1 MSKSDLD
8 SEQSYCS
15 DDSEFNYISGL
26 YMIEAVEVEEANWN
40 EAALPTDDNLDPDT
54 FIPYEDDWLPI
65 NTKLKTKPSTAR
77 LDRKTGKLL
86 SVSLSLLKS
95 IESLI
100 LLLCNQPL
108 IDGL

>member
-1 MSKSDLD
+1 
-8 SEQSYCS
+8 
-15 DDSEFNYISGL
+15 
-26 YMIEAVEVEEANWN
+26 MIEAVEVEEANWN

-54 FIPYEDDWLPI
+54 FILPI

-100 LLLCNQPL
+100 LLHCNQPL